1 MSKNNEKY
9 WQKFYKTKKLNSYI
23 DFPSQF
29 SMFALSNKTKENVL
43 LEFGCGNGR
52 DASYLS
58 QFYKK
63 TFAFDIS
70 KVVIKLN
77 KKKYK
82 NLKSL
87 KFEVCDIKDYFD
99 FKKYRRFKKNIYA
112 RFFLHSLNYKEINHF
127 IRLVSKLL
135 NKNEKIFVEYRTH
148 LDRKKKKFF
157 KNHYRN
163 FLNPK
168 KIIDIFKKK
177 KLVKYYSVSG
187 HGYAVFNNED
197 PHVAR
202 QIFIKK

>member
-1 MSKNNEKY
+1 MFKNNEKY
-9 WQKFYKTKKLNSYI
+9 WQKFYRTKKLNSYI

-29 SMFALSNKTKENVL
+29 SMFVLSKKTKENVL

-70 KVVIKLN
+70 KVAIRLN

-87 KFEVCDIKDYFD
+87 KFEVCDVRNFINI
-99 FKKYRRFKKNIYA
+99 KKYHKFKKNIYA
-112 RFFLHSLNYKEINHF
+112 RFFLHSLRDNEITIF
-127 IRLVSKLL
+127 ISLVSKLL

-148 LDRKKKKFF
+148 LDKRKKKFF
-157 KNHYRN
+157 DNHYRN

-168 KIIDIFKKK
+168 KVINDFKKE
-177 KLVKYYSVSG
+177 KLVKFYSISG
-187 HGYAVFNNED
+187 HGYAVFNDED